1 MSVYLL
7 TIGDR
12 YADRSIRWN
21 ASVILSTRTIA
32 FPIGVGCTVVFKASE
47 LCPRTHHALLEMFE
61 EAGLPTGVLNVVQAR
76 REDGAEVAEA
86 LISHPNIRKIE
97 FIGSRAVGIA
107 IGQIAAKYLKPVLME
122 LGGKSA
128 AIVLDDAN
136 LKQAAALCIKGG
148 EYDVVES
155 SRYGQKLTPHSAFL
169 HHGQICFS
177 TERIIV
183 QENVAAQFQ
192 ELLSQEAAGASGGN
206 GVTLQMVQNS
216 NAKLLYAQEKG
227 AKFLVGGPSFD
238 GKTPSLKP
246 TIVSG
251 VTEAMKI
258 FDEESFG
265 PSVSLYVVKDDQDAI
280 DLANVSEYGLNAA
293 VHSTNMER
301 AIHVARALEVR
312 QCHINN
318 ITKHDERE
326 CLPSTILI
334 FCPRQGSKADFFDST
349 ATLPVG
355 GMKGSGWG
363 TNNAKWGIAEF
374 LMPKLITINMKNI
387 TSFV

>member
-1 MSVYLL
+1 MLIETS
-7 TIGDR
+7 
-12 YADRSIRWN
+12 RWN
-21 ASVILSTRTIA
+21 ASVILATRTLA

-47 LCPRTHHALLEMFE
+47 LSPRTHHALLEMFE
-61 EAGLPTGVLNVVQAR
+61 EAGLPKGVLNVVQAR
-76 REDGAEVAEA
+76 REDGAAVTEA
-86 LISHPNIRKIE
+86 LISHPSIRKIE

-107 IGQIAAKYLKPVLME
+107 IGQTAAKYLKPVLME

-148 EYDVVES
+148 EFSTINHYNVEANV
-155 SRYGQKLTPHSAFL
+155 RTAFL

-183 QENVAAQFQ
+183 QEKVASQFQ
-192 ELLSQEAAGASGGN
+192 ELLKQEAVEASGGN
-206 GVTLQMVQNS
+206 GVTLQMVKNS
-216 NAKLLYAQEKG
+216 NDKLLEAQEKG

-246 TIVSG
+246 TILTG
-251 VTEAMKI
+251 VTQAMKI

-265 PSVSLYVVKDDQDAI
+265 PSVSLYVVKNDQEAI
-280 DLANVSEYGLNAA
+280 DLVNVSEYGLNAA

-301 AIHVARALEVR
+301 AINVARALEVR

-318 ITKHDERE
+318 ITEHDERE
-326 CLPSTILI
+326 YP
-334 FCPRQGSKADFFDST
+334 DSLML
-349 ATLPVG
+349 A
-355 GMKGSGWG
+355 
-363 TNNAKWGIAEF
+363 AK
-374 LMPKLITINMKNI
+374 INR
-387 TSFV
+387 